1 MPVFILSSQD
11 TIVSSPNLLYQ
22 DGYICSQAE
31 SSINKHSWALSFK
44 GKQLQRDAF
53 KCKTVHKVMLI
64 ASYSFET
71 LLTSLRQLLL
81 PSTTIYISDVKK
93 KKKKIRPAS
102 QLTRAWSF
110 LFLIAQGKMFFTGVL
125 MILM

>member
-53 KCKTVHKVMLI
+53 TCKTVHKVMLI

-93 KKKKIRPAS
+93 KKKIRPAS

-110 LFLIAQGKMFFTGVL
+110 LFLIAQWKMFFTGVL